1 MQAIEIRPQWAV
13 NDLCNVIVG
22 FRNYSTHATRSRYVS
37 FAVVEQPR
45 MCELLVDLARGQV
58 DGEAV
63 CQYPQH
69 LFEQLIDYGF
79 LTPLDDITWRGQLKR
94 LGRLLD
100 SGRLRRVPFRGRDYY
115 VTSLVFMAFYS
126 QLPGQFLKEHVILPA
141 WSPGYAEHALRIAA
155 NGLDEPGY
163 RALPNKVR
171 RRLDKHGLVTS
182 IERLPQRER
191 FFAQRCQLDQALFD
205 ELPDYYRP
213 TLSANDLDGHRL
225 ELVSGI
231 YERLEQVPQALRCQ
245 LVDPD
250 WAQSCAPTLWI
261 EDPVKGIVAM
271 RWLTTQQQHDLTAL
285 RESRLAPAALDPVT
299 RMLFLQAGILHDPAS
314 LPARREAWRRRLETL
329 SARMGEDG
337 CVTFEQVLPP
347 LELAI
352 ARRYLR
358 FMMEGRFL
366 LLDRVNGKTQQRFW
380 CHRDAFTFYL
390 HGMVC
395 ALLNQVLP
403 KPVKPGHNALTIYQD
418 GATLPRHQDDVQAF
432 TWVMSLPIEAC
443 PEHDRHLS
451 WPIYVETPRQVHQAH
466 LLPGDGHLID
476 PQMPHWR
483 DRLEQGRLGIL
494 FLWFVPVDYRGFV
507 NGSWVD

>member
-1 MQAIEIRPQWAV
+1 MQAIEIHPRWAV
-13 NDLCNVIVG
+13 NDLCKVIVG

-37 FAVVEQPR
+37 FAVLEQPR
-45 MCELLVDLARGQV
+45 MCELLVRLARGQV
-58 DGEAV
+58 DGDAV
-63 CQYPQH
+63 RDYPEH

-79 LTPLDDITWRGQLKR
+79 LAPLDRLGWRGQARR
-94 LGRLLD
+94 LWRVLD
-100 SGRLRRVPFRGRDYY
+100 SGRLRRVPFRGRDYH
-115 VTSLVFMAFYS
+115 VTSLVFMAFYT
-126 QLPGQFLKEHVILPA
+126 QRPGQFLEERVILPA

-163 RALPNKVR
+163 RALPGRVR
-171 RRLDKHGLVTS
+171 RRLDKHGLVTAV
-182 IERLPQRER
+182 ERLPRRER
-191 FFAQRCQLDQALFD
+191 FLAERCQLDPALFD
-205 ELPDYYRP
+205 ELPAYYRP
-213 TLSANDLDGHRL
+213 TLHTGGLDGPGL
-225 ELVSGI
+225 ALVPGL
-231 YERLEQVPQALRCQ
+231 YERFEQVPEALRRQ
-245 LVDPD
+245 VVDPD
-250 WAQSCAPTLWI
+250 WAQSCAPTLWL

-271 RWLTTQQQHDLTAL
+271 RWLTAQQQQALAAL
-285 RESRLAPAALDPVT
+285 REGRLTPATLDPAT
-299 RMLFLQAGILHDPAS
+299 RALFLQAGILHEPAS
-314 LPARREAWRRRLETL
+314 LATRREAWRRHLQTL
-329 SARMGEDG
+329 SARMAEDG

-366 LLDRVNGKTQQRFW
+366 LLDRVNGKTEQRFW

-403 KPVKPGHNALTIYQD
+403 EPVKPGHNALTIYQD

-432 TWVMSLPIEAC
+432 AWVMSLPIEAR
-443 PEHDRHLS
+443 PEHDRQLA
-451 WPIYVETPRQVHQAH
+451 WPICVETPRQVHQAR

-483 DRLEQGRLGIL
+483 DKLEQGRLGIL
-494 FLWFVPVDYRGFV
+494 FLWFVPADYRGFV
-507 NGSWVD
+507 NGSWVA